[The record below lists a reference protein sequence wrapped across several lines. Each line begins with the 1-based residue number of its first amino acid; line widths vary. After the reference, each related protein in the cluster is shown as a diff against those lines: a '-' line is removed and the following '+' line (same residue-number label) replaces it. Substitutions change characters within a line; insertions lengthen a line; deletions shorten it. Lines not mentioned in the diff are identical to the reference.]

1 MAQQINK
8 ILCPQCKAECD
19 VNAKFC
25 MCCGTNIQVNN
36 SKSVTSDNVKQ
47 SSSQSPKPAKKKS
60 KTIVIIIVICIA
72 VALLLCVG
80 AIVLINIVKK
90 FLNDNETTN
99 NEATNNTVSLVSKEQ
114 IKDKI
119 ITDNFSSDSKVTDE
133 IKEEIDIVVE
143 DVKSNSVV
151 ITVESPDI
159 SVELLEWLNE
169 QEDYTDKEFE
179 DKIIELVENSEK
191 EINKYELQC
200 SDNAAEIMY
209 TQECKNSMNCGL
221 TEFYFMC
228 MEQVI
233 EEMKAGE

>member
-25 MCCGTNIQVNN
+25 MCCGANIQVNN

-72 VALLLCVG
+72 VALLLCAGVI
-80 AIVLINIVKK
+80 ALVVIVKK
-90 FLNDNETTN
+90 IFSNNETTN
-99 NEATNNTVSLVSKEQ
+99 NEVTTMAKEELV
-114 IKDKI
+114 DKI
-119 ITDNFSSDSKVTDE
+119 IADNFTSDSKITSE
-133 IKEEIDIVVE
+133 MKEEVDIVVE